1 MQLTPSDCQH
11 IQIYMQLYST
21 GSIHTCIVMC
31 MFTISALILHA
42 VVLLFI
48 ILTQYY
54 LGDVFYVGSYSY
66 TVLVSVDCQ
75 LKVA

>member
-1 MQLTPSDCQH
+1 
-11 IQIYMQLYST
+11 MQLYST
-21 GSIHTCIVMC
+21 GSIHMCIVTC
-31 MFTISALILHA
+31 MFAISALILHA

-66 TVLVSVDCQ
+66 TVLVSAGCQ
-75 LKVA
+75 LEVA

>member
-1 MQLTPSDCQH
+1 M
-11 IQIYMQLYST
+11 
-21 GSIHTCIVMC
+21 CIVMF
-31 MFTISALILHA
+31 MFAISALILHA

-66 TVLVSVDCQ
+66 TVLVSAGCQ
-75 LKVA
+75 LEIA